1 MLGSVRI
8 EAVGGQGFASLEQL
22 EPLGLDDEMQEAR
35 RGADGTIALR
45 YLETRGGVD
54 LEAYAATVAAAAVL
68 DQRFSGDV
76 LGRQGR

>member
-1 MLGSVRI
+1 
-8 EAVGGQGFASLEQL
+8 
-22 EPLGLDDEMQEAR
+22 
-35 RGADGTIALR
+35 
-45 YLETRGGVD
+45 VD